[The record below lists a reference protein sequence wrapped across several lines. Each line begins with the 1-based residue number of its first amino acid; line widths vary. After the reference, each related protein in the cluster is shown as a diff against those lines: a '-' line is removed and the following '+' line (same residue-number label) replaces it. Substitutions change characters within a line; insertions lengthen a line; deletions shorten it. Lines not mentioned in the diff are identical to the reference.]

1 VTKGTS
7 ASARRCILEEAQRL
21 FAARGYHGVSIR
33 DIVQACGLSN
43 AALYYYFGSKQ
54 NLYCEV
60 LKGYIAN
67 VAQRLQDAER
77 GDGTCRQRLSRA
89 AYAYAQMLLE
99 SRTLIQTLFRDMAQF
114 DPEKIQGLLPDAV
127 GQVPSVIAAIL
138 EDGMA
143 AGEIRAVDAHRVAV
157 LVLGMVNSLTS
168 QRLFIDVEDTPA
180 GDIDL
185 IVDVLFEGIGS

>member
-1 VTKGTS
+1 MTEGRL
-7 ASARRCILEEAQRL
+7 ASGRWCILEEAQRL

-60 LKGYIAN
+60 LKGYLAA
-67 VAQRLQDAER
+67 VVQRLEDAEA

-99 SRTLIQTLFRDMAQF
+99 SRTLLQTLFRDMAQF
-114 DPEKIQGLLPDAV
+114 DPDEIQGLMPDAI
-127 GQVPSVIAAIL
+127 GQVPAVMAAIL

-143 AGEIRAVDAHRVAV
+143 AREIRAINTYRVAV
-157 LVLGMVNSLTS
+157 LMLGMANSLTS
-168 QRLFIDVEDTPA
+168 QRLFIDVEDTLA
-180 GDIDL
+180 EDIDL
-185 IVDVLFEGIGS
+185 IIDVLFEGIGL

>member
-1 VTKGTS
+1 VTGGRP
-7 ASARRCILEEAQRL
+7 AAGRRCILEEGQRL
-21 FAARGYHGVSIR
+21 FASRGYHGVSIR

-60 LKGYIAN
+60 LKGYIAK

-77 GDGTCRQRLSRA
+77 GDGSCRQRLSRA

-99 SRTLIQTLFRDMAQF
+99 SKTLIQTLFRDMAQF
-114 DPEKIQGLLPDAV
+114 DPGEVQGLLPDAI
-127 GQVPSVIAAIL
+127 GQVPAVMAAIL

-143 AGEIRAVDAHRVAV
+143 AEEIRAVDTYRVAV
-157 LVLGMVNSLTS
+157 LMLGMINSLTS
-168 QRLFIDVEDTPA
+168 QRLFIDVEHTL
-180 GDIDL
+180 GEDIDL
-185 IVDVLFEGIGS
+185 ILNVLFEGIGL

>member
-1 VTKGTS
+1 LSEGRP
-7 ASARRCILEEAQRL
+7 ASGRGCILEEAQLL

-60 LKGYIAN
+60 LKGYMAA
-67 VAQRLQDAER
+67 VVQRLHDAEA
-77 GDGTCRQRLSRA
+77 GGGTCRQRLSRA

-114 DPEKIQGLLPDAV
+114 DPEEIQGLMPDV
-127 GQVPSVIAAIL
+127 LGQVPAVMAAIL
-138 EDGMA
+138 EVGIA
-143 AGEIRAVDAHRVAV
+143 AGEIRAVDTDRVAV
-157 LVLGMVNSLTS
+157 LMLGMINSLTS
-168 QRLFIDVEDTPA
+168 QRLFIDVEDSL
-180 GDIDL
+180 GEDIDL
-185 IVDVLFEGIGS
+185 IIDVLFEGVGL

>member
-1 VTKGTS
+1 MSEGRP
-7 ASARRCILEEAQRL
+7 ASGRGCILEEAQRL

-60 LKGYIAN
+60 LKGYMDA
-67 VAQRLQDAER
+67 VVQRLHDAEA
-77 GDGTCRQRLSRA
+77 GDGTCRQRLSGA

-114 DPEKIQGLLPDAV
+114 DPEEIQGLLPD
-127 GQVPSVIAAIL
+127 VIAKVPAVMGAIL
-138 EDGMA
+138 EDGIA
-143 AGEIRAVDAHRVAV
+143 AGEIRAVDSERVAV
-157 LVLGMVNSLTS
+157 LMLGMVNSLAS
-168 QRLFIDVEDTPA
+168 QRLLIDVKDTLAEDV
-180 GDIDL
+180 DL
-185 IVDVLFEGIGS
+185 IIDVLFEGVGL